1 MNYNEILSKY
11 SQTAFHT
18 VQELN
23 SMLIGASNI
32 SGPWPFEGF
41 SKHSD
46 PEIVIVLDG
55 SVDIEYEDG
64 EIVNRSAGEVEE
76 MKGNRGHKVHQSG
89 PNSAQVLLIFPR
101 NKR

>member
-1 MNYNEILSKY
+1 MNFYEILSQHP
-11 SQTAFHT
+11 QTAFNT
-18 VQELN
+18 VQELD
-23 SMLIGASNI
+23 SMHIGASNI

-76 MKGNRGHKVHQSG
+76 MTGNRGHKVHQSG
-89 PNSAQVLLIFPR
+89 SDSAQVLLIFPR
-101 NKR
+101 NKP

>member
-1 MNYNEILSKY
+1 MNFYEILSQHP
-11 SQTAFHT
+11 QTAFNT
-18 VQELN
+18 VQKLN

-41 SKHSD
+41 SKHPD
-46 PEIVIVLDG
+46 PEIVIVLEG
-55 SVDIEYEDG
+55 SVDIEYDDG

-89 PNSAQVLLIFPR
+89 PKSAQVLLIFPR